1 MALAY
6 RWSLSRS
13 GTPSRA
19 NEQMN
24 EQVRVSRLIAGIYD
38 AALEPARWPE
48 VLTRVVDFVGG
59 HGGCLLAK
67 DPTSRDIDAHWQT
80 GVAPH
85 YMRLYTDTYSKLG
98 PVAAL
103 SFGDVGQIVSVPD
116 VVPYSEFRR
125 SRFFRE
131 WAQPQGWV
139 DVAVAVI
146 EKSAER
152 SSYLGISRNA
162 TNGMV
167 DDEMRRR
174 MSLVVPHV
182 RRALRVGQSLERR
195 QADAA
200 AFADVLDHLSAGL
213 FLLDTQGRIVH
224 TNTAADGMLSDGGL
238 LRAIGGRLSVAP
250 IERAVREFTTTARD
264 TDGQI
269 GRDGVVVPL
278 RTGDGERYIA
288 RALPLASVAQGRA
301 SAATEAATAVFV
313 RRATMESSPP
323 DIIAETY
330 RLTPTELRVLTALV
344 EIGGVPD
351 VAAALGV
358 AETTVKTH
366 LSRLFAKTGARR
378 QAELVKLV
386 AGFAMPLARKA

>member
-1 MALAY
+1 M
-6 RWSLSRS
+6 S
-13 GTPSRA
+13 
-19 NEQMN
+19 
-24 EQVRVSRLIAGIYD
+24 EQVRLSRLIAGIYD
-38 AALEPARWPE
+38 AALEPGRWPE
-48 VLTRVVDFVGG
+48 VLARVVDFVGG

-67 DPTSRDIDAHWQT
+67 DSTSRDVDAHWQA

-85 YMRLYTDTYSKLG
+85 YMQLYTETYSKLG

-103 SFGDVGQIVSVPD
+103 SFGEVGQIVSVPD
-116 VVPYSEFRR
+116 VVPYTDFRR
-125 SRFFRE
+125 GRFFRE

-146 EKSAER
+146 ETSADR
-152 SSYLGISRNA
+152 RSYLGISRNA

-174 MSLVVPHV
+174 MSQVVPHV
-182 RRALRVGQSLERR
+182 RRALRVGASLERQ

-213 FLLDTQGRIVH
+213 FLLDAHGRIVH

-238 LRAIGGRLSVAP
+238 LRAIGGRLDVTP
-250 IERAVREFTTTARD
+250 GERPLRETTTAHD

-269 GRDGVVVPL
+269 GRDGEVVAL

-288 RALPLASVAQGRA
+288 RALPLTSTAQSRA
-301 SAATEAATAVFV
+301 GTATEAATAVFV
-313 RRATMESSPP
+313 RRATMESPAPP
-323 DIIAETY
+323 DILAETY

-366 LSRLFAKTGARR
+366 LARLFAKTGARR

-386 AGFAMPLARKA
+386 AGFAMPLVSRFQKA